1 MAGYGIAL
9 TIDGSESYALA
20 RKATAAYSLAVVPT
34 LGENITRLRTAAGK
48 TNAAAFARSMGI
60 TPTTLNDWEAGRYKN
75 LRLDSL
81 LSHATALNVSV
92 DALLSGVDRDYDR
105 VIVRAVSAHAKEM
118 PSPVP
123 LHEVEQTHPGSGSIS
138 KGGATHA
145 AEQTTAKRSADRV
158 SESESAADK
167 YVREFSARVLHRR
180 DLLQELVDRLHASAD
195 EVRAIAEILQP
206 GSGTQGVGT
215 KRSADAP
222 RASSGAGRRHRK
234 SGR

>member
-81 LSHATALNVSV
+81 LSLATALNVSV

-118 PSPVP
+118 TSPVP
-123 LHEVEQTHPGSGSIS
+123 LHEVEQTHPGSTP